1 MSMITRC
8 KGCGAALQTLEKDK
22 VGYALSLDHE
32 YCQSCYRLLH
42 YGESSIHF
50 HPEDLPSLPENS
62 LILMI
67 SSVLHLDLLF
77 SHPVWR
83 YQSEAKFIYII
94 NQIDLLPKDTNLEML
109 LQNIIKKA
117 KSMQVP
123 YEDIILMSAKNP
135 YDIDHLKQ
143 YVQSFSSKHI
153 YLLGVQNS
161 GKTTLFK
168 ALTNDNKALAFK
180 KAGLTQEALE
190 GMFNDQKIIDMP
202 GLYQS
207 GYLHHLLPYTVYKK
221 LIPDQEIHP
230 KIYTLSKG
238 QTVFIE
244 GLVAVTLTTEAQPV
258 VFYLD
263 RNIKMHKTNEK
274 RIHELLVNKEEQFK
288 IYADA
293 YEEKAFRITSA
304 KMQITLADMGF
315 IHITGPCHLK
325 IVYPKGFHLSLSE
338 ALFQ

>member
-1 MSMITRC
+1 MIMRC
-8 KGCGAALQTLEKDK
+8 KGCGAVLQTVEKEK

-109 LQNIIKKA
+109 LQNIIKKV
-117 KSMQVP
+117 KLMQVP

-143 YVQSFSSKHI
+143 YVQSFTSQNI

-190 GMFNDQKIIDMP
+190 GMFDDQKIIDMP

-230 KIYTLSKG
+230 KIYTLNQG

-244 GLVAVTLTTEAQPV
+244 GLVAVTLTTETQPV

-263 RNIKMHKTNEK
+263 RNIRMHKTNEK
-274 RIHELLVNKEEQFK
+274 RIHELLENKEEQFK

-293 YEEKAFRITSA
+293 YEEKGFRIPES

-315 IHITGPCHLK
+315 VHIVGPCHVK

>member
-1 MSMITRC
+1 MSMIMRC
-8 KGCGAALQTLEKDK
+8 KGCGAVLQTVEKEK

-109 LQNIIKKA
+109 LQNIIKKV
-117 KSMQVP
+117 KLMQVP

-143 YVQSFSSKHI
+143 YVQSFTSQNI

-190 GMFNDQKIIDMP
+190 GMFDDQKIIDMP

-230 KIYTLSKG
+230 KIYTLNQG

-244 GLVAVTLTTEAQPV
+244 GLVAVTLTTETQPV

-263 RNIKMHKTNEK
+263 RNIRMHKTNEK
-274 RIHELLVNKEEQFK
+274 RIHELLENKEEQFK

-293 YEEKAFRITSA
+293 YEEKGFRIPES

-315 IHITGPCHLK
+315 VHIVGPCHVK

>member
-1 MSMITRC
+1 MSTIMRC
-8 KGCGAALQTLEKDK
+8 KGCGAVLQTTESER
-22 VGYALSLDHE
+22 VGFVLSLDHE
-32 YCQSCYRLLH
+32 YCQSCYRLMH
-42 YGESSIHF
+42 YGESIAHF
-50 HPEDLPSLPENS
+50 HPEDLPSLPEHS
-62 LILMI
+62 VILMV

-135 YDIDHLKQ
+135 YDINHLKQ
-143 YVQSFSSKHI
+143 YIQSFSSTHV

-161 GKTTLFK
+161 GKTTLYK

-190 GMFNDQKIIDMP
+190 GTFDERKIIDMP

-207 GYLHHLLPYTVYKK
+207 GYLHHLLPYQVYKK
-221 LIPDQEIHP
+221 LIPDMEIHP
-230 KIYTLSKG
+230 KIYTLNPG
-238 QTVFIE
+238 QSVFIE
-244 GLVAVTLTTEAQPV
+244 GLIAVTLTTETQPI
-258 VFYLD
+258 VFYLE

-274 RIHELLVNKEEQFK
+274 RIPELLLNKAEHFK
-288 IYADA
+288 IYAES
-293 YEEKAFRITSA
+293 YEEKAFRITDS

-315 IHITGPCHLK
+315 IHVSGPCHLK
-325 IVYPKGFHLSLSE
+325 LVYPKGLHLSLSE

>member
-1 MSMITRC
+1 MSMIMRC
-8 KGCGAALQTLEKDK
+8 KGCGAALQTIEKDK

-135 YDIDHLKQ
+135 FDIDHLKQ

-207 GYLHHLLPYTVYKK
+207 GYLHHLLPYTVYKR

-230 KIYTLSKG
+230 KIYTLGKG

-244 GLVAVTLTTEAQPV
+244 GLVAVTLTTETQPV

-263 RNIKMHKTNEK
+263 RNIRMHKTNEK
-274 RIHELLVNKEEQFK
+274 RIHELLENKEEQFK
-288 IYADA
+288 IYAEA
-293 YEEKAFRITSA
+293 YEEKAFRIRES